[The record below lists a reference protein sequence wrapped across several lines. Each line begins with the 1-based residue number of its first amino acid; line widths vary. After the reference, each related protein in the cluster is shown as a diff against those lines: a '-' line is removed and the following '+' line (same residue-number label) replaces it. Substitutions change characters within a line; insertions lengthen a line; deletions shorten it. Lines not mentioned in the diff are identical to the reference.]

1 MNLPN
6 RITML
11 RVALAGVFFVF
22 FFDQPLPYFFPG
34 KGPTPYHYTIAFACL
49 LLACISD
56 WIDGHLAR
64 RLNQLSAF
72 GAFWDPIA
80 DKILVTVAWIALV
93 ANQAMPAW
101 IVVILLARDFAVSGL
116 RMMAAEQGVT
126 LAAETGGKVKT
137 VLQLVTIGIISA
149 HYALVKDWGCEH
161 ILGWSNNLPHTRDAW
176 FEIKGLA
183 WFEFW
188 ILYPACLLTS
198 VYSGWRYFQKNSDR
212 LKIR

>member
-6 RITML
+6 KITLL

-34 KGPTPYHYTIAFACL
+34 KGPTPYHYTIACFCL

-56 WIDGHLAR
+56 WVDGYLAR
-64 RLNQLSAF
+64 RWKQLSAF

-93 ANQAMPAW
+93 ANHAMPAW

-116 RMMAAEQGVT
+116 RMMAAEQNIM
-126 LAAETGGKVKT
+126 LAAETGGKIKT
-137 VLQLVTIGIISA
+137 LSQLITIGIITV
-149 HYALVKDWGCEH
+149 HYALVKDWG
-161 ILGWSNNLPHTRDAW
+161 WASVLPDTRDAW
-176 FEIKGLA
+176 FEVKGLA

-188 ILYPACLLTS
+188 VLYPVCLLTS
-198 VYSGWRYFQKNSDR
+198 LISGWQYFHKNSSR
-212 LKIR
+212 LQIR